1 LTWGFSIVAL
11 KKKLQDEAEKLYK
24 ACGRSDLLNKFYQD
38 TEQWDKAIQ
47 VAETQDRIHLKTTY
61 YNYAKHLE
69 FIGK

>member
-1 LTWGFSIVAL
+1 M
-11 KKKLQDEAEKLYK
+11 
-24 ACGRSDLLNKFYQD
+24 LNKFYQD

-69 FIGK
+69 FIGSNLLHFSLIT